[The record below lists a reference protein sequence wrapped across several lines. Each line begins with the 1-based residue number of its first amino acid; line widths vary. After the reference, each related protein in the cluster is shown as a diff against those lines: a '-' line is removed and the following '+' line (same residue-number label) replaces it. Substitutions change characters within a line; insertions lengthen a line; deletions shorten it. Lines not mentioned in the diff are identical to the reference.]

1 MPKIFLIAQRE
12 YLANVK
18 TKGFI
23 VGILFFPFLLTLMIA
38 APLLLERT
46 RSARRYAVVDES
58 GWLRAAVE
66 QRVMGTDLGYV
77 FESVMEQHS
86 DSGEEFSQ
94 LPPILQDLV
103 PVLEQLQPGQAFV
116 FARHLV
122 TEVDGGLPVPGAD
135 RLPQAA
141 RAVAIERG
149 AAILAWWRALPSS
162 EAEGLSSRVSVK
174 RFVRVRVDSAG
185 SSEDQQAELNRR
197 VRDGELFAYFVIGAD
212 PISESEGSKYVS
224 NNLTDEDLR
233 EWFGFHASQQVRA
246 RRLES
251 EDIDPAVAQWIQDPL
266 RFELL
271 KLSES
276 GEEEEIE
283 ERDVLRQWAPVAF
296 VYLLW
301 ISVWSVSNM
310 LMMNTVE
317 EKSSRVLEVLLSSV
331 SPVQLLAGKLAGIAA
346 TGLTLVSSWLVFFF
360 LGAKFVPRLMGA
372 PSSLDLSGLA
382 TDPTYILSFLAYFI
396 LGYLLYAA
404 ILVGLGSVCN
414 TVSDAQNMLPPV
426 MLFMII
432 PLVSMV
438 PIGKDPNGMLAQVMS
453 FIPPFTPFVMMN
465 RAAGPPTA
473 MEYVLTTGLLVLS
486 IAVALWAGAKIF
498 RIGILLTGKPPKLK
512 EILRWVRVPVGVV
525 PVRTEPRE

>member
-1 MPKIFLIAQRE
+1 MRKIFLVAQRE

-23 VGILFFPFLLTLMIA
+23 VGILFFPLLLTVMIA
-38 APLLLERT
+38 APQLLERT

-58 GWLRAAVE
+58 GWLLAAVE
-66 QRVMGTDLGYV
+66 QRITGTDLGYV
-77 FESVMEQHS
+77 FESVLEKHDEGAEQ
-86 DSGEEFSQ
+86 FSQ
-94 LPPILQDLV
+94 LPPILQNLV
-103 PVLEQLQPGQAFV
+103 PVLRQLQPGQAFV

-122 TEVDGGLPVPGAD
+122 AAVDGGLAVPGAE

-141 RAVAIERG
+141 RAVAVERG
-149 AAILAWWRALPSS
+149 AAILEWWRGLPPS
-162 EAEGLSSRVSVK
+162 EAKALSSRVSMN
-174 RFVRVRVDSAG
+174 RFVRVNGTG
-185 SSEDQQAELNRR
+185 SSASRQAELNRR
-197 VRDGELFAYFVIGAD
+197 VRDGDLFAYFVIGAD
-212 PISESEGSKYVS
+212 PTTGSEGSKYVS

-233 EWFGFHASQQVRA
+233 EWFGSNASQQVRA

-251 EDIDPAVAQWIQDPL
+251 EDIDPEVAQWIQEPL
-266 RFELL
+266 RFEAL

-276 GEEEEIE
+276 GEEEQIE
-283 ERDVLRQWAPVAF
+283 ERDTLRQWAPVAF

-317 EKSSRVLEVLLSSV
+317 EKSSRVIEVLLSSV
-331 SPVQLLAGKLAGIAA
+331 SPVQLLAGKIAGIAA
-346 TGLTLVSSWLVFFF
+346 TGLTLVSSWLVFFV
-360 LGAKFVPRLMGA
+360 LGTKFVPRLMGA
-372 PSSLDLSGLA
+372 PPSLDLSSLA

-426 MLFMII
+426 MLFLII
-432 PLVSMV
+432 PLVSMI
-438 PIGKDPNGMLAQVMS
+438 PIGRDPNGMLAQVMS

-465 RAAGPPTA
+465 RAAGPPTT
-473 MEYVLTTGLLVLS
+473 MEYVLTTALLVLS
-486 IAVALWAGAKIF
+486 IVAALWAGAKIF
-498 RIGILLTGKPPKLK
+498 RIGVLLTGKPPKLK
-512 EILRWVRVPVGVV
+512 EILRWVRAPVGMV
-525 PVRTEPRE
+525 PVRSDRRER